1 MTLKFN
7 LTYWQVPRSSVG
19 RASERTMLRSVV
31 RVQSLARGNLSFLS
45 SFFFLSF
52 FYFFIFIFLIIFF
65 SFLITRLWRLFLL
78 IHISFIIKSITLFC
92 SKCQIEVVHQNK
104 NYQCTEIGKVILN
117 WNRKS
122 KWTEFPL
129 TNWINSKPLC
139 CGPWSGFNPW
149 RGELVIFVFLF
160 FIFFFLHFSH
170 HILLLAVT
178 SLWCQ

>member
-7 LTYWQVPRSSVG
+7 ITYRQVPCSSVG
-19 RASERTMLRSVV
+19 RASDRTMLRSVV
-31 RVQSLARGNLSFLS
+31 RVQSLARGNLSFLY
-45 SFFFLSF
+45 SFFFLF
-52 FYFFIFIFLIIFF
+52 FFFFFFIFLIISF

-78 IHISFIIKSITLFC
+78 IHISFIIKSITFFC

-129 TNWINSKPLC
+129 TNWIICKPLQRRFFSSYQRAHMFL
-139 CGPWSGFNPW
+139 GLIFAVQRTPKHDFKVQSYIPTSSPQLSG
-149 RGELVIFVFLF
+149 
-160 FIFFFLHFSH
+160 
-170 HILLLAVT
+170 
-178 SLWCQ
+178 

>member
-1 MTLKFN
+1 MTLKLN
-7 LTYWQVPRSSVG
+7 PSYWQVPRSSVG
-19 RASERTMLRSVV
+19 RASDRTMLRSVV

-92 SKCQIEVVHQNK
+92 SKWQIEVVHQNK

-129 TNWINSKPLC
+129 TNWINSKPLQRRFF
-139 CGPWSGFNPW
+139 SSYQ
-149 RGELVIFVFLF
+149 IAHMFLG
-160 FIFFFLHFSH
+160 FIFAEQRTPKHDFKVQSY
-170 HILLLAVT
+170 IPT
-178 SLWCQ
+178 SSPQLSG